1 MKAFIDQGYRTGQ
14 GSDYYKIGPIKLYQ
28 DGSLGA
34 KTALMNHPYLGE
46 DNCGIAV
53 HDAADLQRCVDYAYS
68 HDMQILIHAIGDKA
82 ADMVCT
88 AYENTIE
95 KFGKKEKRLAI
106 NHLQI
111 VSDDLFDRM
120 KANDILAFIQPIFVA
135 SDKKIIASLVGE
147 EVAQRSYL
155 WKTMLKKGLICCGGS
170 DAPVERFDVLENIQV
185 AVTRDALHEKT
196 EGWHPQEK
204 LSVLEALRMFT
215 ISNAYASFDEQ
226 NKGSL
231 EIGKAADL
239 VLLSNDPFTTDA
251 HSIAQIQVLKTYVD
265 GKEVYSV

>member
-1 MKAFIDQGYRTGQ
+1 MKAFIDRGYRTGQ

-120 KANDILAFIQPIFVA
+120 KANDILAFIQPIFVE

-170 DAPVERFDVLENIQV
+170 DAPRKRR
-185 AVTRDALHEKT
+185 A
-196 EGWHPQEK
+196 P
-204 LSVLEALRMFT
+204 
-215 ISNAYASFDEQ
+215 
-226 NKGSL
+226 
-231 EIGKAADL
+231 
-239 VLLSNDPFTTDA
+239 
-251 HSIAQIQVLKTYVD
+251 
-265 GKEVYSV
+265 